1 MARRRPLS
9 GSLLQSW
16 PTLAVAG
23 VATLGSLLW
32 LDLIQ
37 RYVNTGPGWDNLLQS
52 HPTDFALFLAA
63 ASAPLAVLWL
73 VAGFVFIALAQ
84 VRMQTAVQDT
94 QRQLAR
100 SSGEIEALIRT
111 NIEMQ
116 EQARRQS
123 FLNGAEMAIKDLN
136 SQAGLIAGRLG
147 ILSTEET
154 EYLWALNAAGDP
166 WAFCHALLERAQRD
180 QTFPELMAHR
190 VATDEVASAGLQRFL
205 RRYDH
210 LVSLAKNHDADRLV
224 REVLEDGPMD
234 HLYALFQRVSHRVQ
248 DLLDI
253 GGGAQAR
260 APAGGGPYDEASPHA
275 LAD

>member
-1 MARRRPLS
+1 MRRQPLS
-9 GSLLQSW
+9 ASLVRSW
-16 PTLAVAG
+16 PALAVAG
-23 VATLGSLLW
+23 VAVIGSLLW
-32 LDLIQ
+32 LGLVRSYI
-37 RYVNTGPGWDNLLQS
+37 NAGPGWDNLMQS
-52 HPTDFALFLAA
+52 HPTDFAVFLAA
-63 ASAPLAVLWL
+63 VSAPLAALWL
-73 VAGFVFIALAQ
+73 VVGFVFTAMAQ
-84 VRMQTAVQDT
+84 ARMQTVVQNT
-94 QRQLAR
+94 HRQLAR

-147 ILSTEET
+147 ILSGEET

-180 QTFPELMAHR
+180 QTFPELIAHR

-205 RRYDH
+205 RRYDR
-210 LVSLAKNHDADRLV
+210 LVSLAKDHDADRLV

-234 HLYALFQRVSHRVQ
+234 HLHALFQRVSLRVQ

-253 GGGAQAR
+253 GGGAK
-260 APAGGGPYDEASPHA
+260 APRSSSDRGPGDEAASHA
-275 LAD
+275 LAE